1 MWLVIGIAFYVLLL
15 FLGVLFLRCG
25 KQADDRIKLL
35 EDIPNGFPNQ
45 SSHPE
50 NETSEKVRALQKTG

>member
-1 MWLVIGIAFYVLLL
+1 MRFAIGIAFYLLLL

-25 KQADDRIKLL
+25 KQADDRIKRLKG
-35 EDIPNGFPNQ
+35 IPNGSPNQ

-50 NETSEKVRALQKTG
+50 KETSEKVRSLKKTG